1 MEQAG
6 VERMVR
12 NSKIENG
19 MQPQSPVATSQVRHP
34 GADVDGAS
42 RAEVLVGHIMI
53 SYPSQSER
61 DGGLLTVICL
71 DAPEDLPTAWLTS
84 NTTGCSLAESGQVLL
99 HFAMR
104 FPS

>member
-42 RAEVLVGHIMI
+42 RAEVLAGHIMI

-61 DGGLLTVICL
+61 DGGPLTVCL
-71 DAPEDLPTAWLTS
+71 DAPEDLPAAWLTS

-99 HFAMR
+99 HSAVR